1 MLHPLTRRTFQLH
14 IHTPLYAGSAE
25 PPMPGMNSAPG
36 PSRPSITTPL
46 LASPRHRPE
55 NRRDPSTLRYNSL
68 PSLRHLPSKRRR
80 TPHVQFVPLL
90 IIGPVLVFV
99 LFIAWDVS
107 SYGKCYFRPLC
118 RVLGD
123 GNETKKDV
131 WWRNSGP
138 YAPYRSLGPGGGRTG
153 LPRGCE
159 IDQVNVVGWTIN
171 VQGSA
176 LTVSYTDIQLDIQHP
191 MEESDC
197 YPPWTNY
204 EIGRST
210 SLVIIPSLLSSI
222 RPT

>member
-1 MLHPLTRRTFQLH
+1 
-14 IHTPLYAGSAE
+14 
-25 PPMPGMNSAPG
+25 MPGMNSAPG

-68 PSLRHLPSKRRR
+68 PSLRHLPSKRR

-159 IDQVNVVGWTIN
+159 IDQVNVVGRTIN

-176 LTVSYTDIQLDIQHP
+176 LTVSCIDIQLDTQHP

-197 YPPWTNY
+197 YPP
-204 EIGRST
+204 
-210 SLVIIPSLLSSI
+210 
-222 RPT
+222 

>member
-1 MLHPLTRRTFQLH
+1 MREMVESCMVVMLHPLTRRTFQLY
-14 IHTPLYAGSAE
+14 IHPPLYLGSSKSH
-25 PPMPGMNSAPG
+25 MPGMNSAPG

-90 IIGPVLVFV
+90 IIGPVLLFV

-159 IDQVNVVGWTIN
+159 IDQINVVGGTIN

-176 LTVSYTDIQLDIQHP
+176 LTVSYTDIQLDTQHP

-197 YPPWTNY
+197 YPP
-204 EIGRST
+204 
-210 SLVIIPSLLSSI
+210 
-222 RPT
+222 

>member
-1 MLHPLTRRTFQLH
+1 
-14 IHTPLYAGSAE
+14 
-25 PPMPGMNSAPG
+25 MPGMNSAPG

-159 IDQVNVVGWTIN
+159 IDQVNVVGRTIN

-176 LTVSYTDIQLDIQHP
+176 LTVSYTDIQLDTQHT

-204 EIGRST
+204 EIERYT
-210 SLVIIPSLLSSI
+210 SLVIIPSLRSSI